1 VLIDGGQQ
9 ADAGRFDLA
18 FIDAMVPHHQ
28 CAIEASRLA
37 VQQATKPEVKDLA
50 LAIIEAQLREIGQ
63 MRAWRLSW
71 GTGSTGVVSPRQLPR
86 PAGTRYPARI

>member
-1 VLIDGGQQ
+1 MLV
-9 ADAGRFDLA
+9 DLTWRSSTPWFRTTSA
-18 FIDAMVPHHQ
+18 
-28 CAIEASRLA
+28 RLKRHSLA
-37 VQQATKPEVKDLA
+37 LQQATKPEVKDLA

-86 PAGTRYPARI
+86 PACTRYPARI